1 MCLTN
6 MTLKRF
12 CICRERVHWRKNNT
26 REIAEKKAN
35 KKKTSKKKKIFANF
49 SFLLLL
55 AYFFSFLLMMKEIQL
70 LPTTHID
77 NFALAVGVGTFPPE
91 ALRRMDSG
99 WRKIENYCIA
109 RDVIQ
114 SRQFS
119 LSLINLSLSLF
130 FLFSLS
136 AQLSLFHSLFPALLL
151 NKWTKQKKKF

>member
-1 MCLTN
+1 
-6 MTLKRF
+6 
-12 CICRERVHWRKNNT
+12 
-26 REIAEKKAN
+26 
-35 KKKTSKKKKIFANF
+35 
-49 SFLLLL
+49 
-55 AYFFSFLLMMKEIQL
+55 MMKEIQL

-77 NFALAVGVGTFPPE
+77 NLALAVGVGTFPPE

-130 FLFSLS
+130 FFVFSIS
-136 AQLSLFHSLFPALLL
+136 TIITFSQLISGAIV
-151 NKWTKQKKKF
+151 K